1 MAQLYAAQYAA
12 EQWDKFQEENPLTP
26 AWVRED
32 NIAVYDLNTPDRLVR
47 QNYSIVENK
56 LATPVA
62 RRHILGLVGGNE
74 VSRMAGNPQD
84 IESDL
89 RNLTRPLTK
98 CPEREYQPMRMGQE
112 QLVINNRK
120 THLALDLRPVHLPD
134 YQMWA
139 YPVTFGPQ
147 PLKKE
152 TCGRPEK
159 Y

>member
-1 MAQLYAAQYAA
+1 
-12 EQWDKFQEENPLTP
+12 
-26 AWVRED
+26 
-32 NIAVYDLNTPDRLVR
+32 
-47 QNYSIVENK
+47 
-56 LATPVA
+56 
-62 RRHILGLVGGNE
+62 
-74 VSRMAGNPQD
+74 MAGNPQD

-134 YQMWA
+134 MQIFS
-139 YPVTFGPQ
+139 YPATYGPQ